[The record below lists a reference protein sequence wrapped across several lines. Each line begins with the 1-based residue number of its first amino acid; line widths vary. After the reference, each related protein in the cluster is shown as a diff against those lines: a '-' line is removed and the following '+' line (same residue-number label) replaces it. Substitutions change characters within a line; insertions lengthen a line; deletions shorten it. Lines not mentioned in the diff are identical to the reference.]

1 MSKPTPEERHE
12 AAMKAKNT
20 KARNKAQWEALTAA
34 KAAAKQKDKPL
45 VLEALRAVLAD
56 PEATTA
62 QRLFAVA
69 VLDNMM
75 GYCFIPHSAK
85 YPGADKDA
93 ATAYFIEK
101 LDALQEKDD
110 T

>member
-12 AAMKAKNT
+12 AAMKAKST
-20 KARNKAQWEALTAA
+20 KERNKAQWEALTAA

-45 VLEALRAVLAD
+45 VLEALRAVLTD

-69 VLDNMM
+69 VLDNMQ

-93 ATAYFIEK
+93 AIAAFAKE
-101 LDALQEKDD
+101 LDKFQEKDNK
-110 T
+110 